1 MALAPRLRGGSAV
14 KKIGVLFGVEN
25 TFPGALVERINALE
39 VDGIQAEFVQVGA
52 VTMAE
57 PCPYAVIVDRIS
69 HDMPF
74 YRSYLKNAV
83 LTGTQVINNPFWWSA
98 DDKFFNFALATK
110 IGVASPRTVLLPP
123 KLFPPNINSQ
133 SLRNLEYPL
142 DWEAIFDYVKFPAF
156 LKPHDGGGWRDVH
169 HVRSPGEFFHAYDHS
184 RDLCMTLQAAVNF
197 NEYFRCYVV
206 GQEHVHIMPYDPRQP
221 HARRYTQD
229 PPEYDPALIAR
240 VEGDAL
246 KLCRALGYDL
256 NTVEFAVED
265 GVPYAIDFMNPAP
278 DADYHSVGAANFEW
292 VVEHVADLAVAKAQ
306 LSRPQSENF
315 HWSRFLSGGVVD
327 VTATGG
333 DKTAPRKTAAKRSR
347 RSSGIEANAKG
358 DVREA

>member
-1 MALAPRLRGGSAV
+1 M
-14 KKIGVLFGVEN
+14 KTIGVLFGVEN

-39 VDGIQAEFVQVGA
+39 VEGIRAEFVQVGG
-52 VTMAE
+52 VVMAE

-110 IGVASPRTVLLPP
+110 IGVASPRTILLPP
-123 KLFPPNINSQ
+123 KLYPPNINGQ

-142 DWEAIFDYVKFPAF
+142 NWEAIFDYVKFPAF

-169 HVRSPGEFFHAYDHS
+169 HVHSPREFFHAYDHS
-184 RDLCMTLQAAVNF
+184 RDLTMTLQAAVNF

-206 GQEHVHIMPYDPRQP
+206 GQEHVRIMPYDPRQP
-221 HARRYTQD
+221 HERRYVQD
-229 PPEYDPALIAR
+229 PPDYDPALLAR
-240 VEGDAL
+240 VEADAL

-265 GVPYAIDFMNPAP
+265 GIPYAIDFMNPAP
-278 DADYHSVGAANFEW
+278 DADYHSVGAENFEW
-292 VVEHVADLAVAKAQ
+292 IVEHVADLAVAKAQ
-306 LSRPQSENF
+306 LANPQSESF
-315 HWSRFLSGGVVD
+315 HWSRYLSGGVMD
-327 VTATGG
+327 GSAAAS
-333 DKTAPRKTAAKRSR
+333 KSARKPPVKRA
-347 RSSGIEANAKG
+347 RSASKG
-358 DVREA
+358 KSDDDGVSL